1 MAMRQGC
8 DSHRPADFPGSTYV
22 LPRAYAVG
30 NRVTS
35 RRLVVVALAAGP
47 AQAAF
52 AVLLVYAGVLIFC
65 LPVNR

>member
-1 MAMRQGC
+1 
-8 DSHRPADFPGSTYV
+8 
-22 LPRAYAVG
+22 
-30 NRVTS
+30 
-35 RRLVVVALAAGP
+35 VARAAGP